1 MWAVLERFCIPPK
14 LIRVIKSLHE
24 NFRVN
29 FEVDNVTH
37 SIDCTIGV
45 KQGDILGPV
54 LFVIYIAAIMITWRK
69 RYDRPLCFYR
79 TKTDFRLT
87 GRRYNAKGTDFP

>member
-54 LFVIYIAAIMITWRK
+54 LFVIYIMLFRSRGASVM
-69 RYDRPLCFYR
+69 
-79 TKTDFRLT
+79 TDPFVFT
-87 GRRYNAKGTDFP
+87 AQKQIFV